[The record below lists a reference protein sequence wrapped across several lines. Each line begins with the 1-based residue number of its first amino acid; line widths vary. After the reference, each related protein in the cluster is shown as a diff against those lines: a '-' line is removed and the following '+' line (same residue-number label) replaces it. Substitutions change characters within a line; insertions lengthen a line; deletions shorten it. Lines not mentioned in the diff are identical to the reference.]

1 MYSNNTIC
9 DSDSV
14 TSFSSTSSSSP
25 PIDGVIFSENIQE
38 WFQFDKPYQPE
49 IEPSNTNVIYPTNV
63 VQEDNSWQCGAMQSE
78 NSDYTYILDS
88 FTNYSDSSQSEE
100 SVEKSGRVKRR
111 RVQTPYQRKAANVRE
126 RRRMCTMN
134 KAFEELR
141 ERLPAFDYEKKLSRI
156 ETLKLAMTYI
166 SFMKD
171 LSDGQETNNV
181 NLFQRQRH
189 FKETLLQ
196 ITSVDGEK

>member
-1 MYSNNTIC
+1 MC

-14 TSFSSTSSSSP
+14 TSFSSTSSSLP
-25 PIDGVIFSENIQE
+25 PIDGVIFSEHIQE

-49 IEPSNTNVIYPTNV
+49 VEHSNSNVIYSNNV
-63 VQEDNSWQCGAMQSE
+63 VQEDNSWQCGALRQSE
-78 NSDYTYILDS
+78 HLDRTYIFDS

-100 SVEKSGRVKRR
+100 AVEKSGRVKRR

-141 ERLPAFDYEKKLSRI
+141 ERLPAFDDEKKLSRI

-166 SFMKD
+166 TFMKD
-171 LSDGQETNNV
+171 LSDGQQASNV
-181 NLFQRQRH
+181 DLCQRQRH
-189 FKETLLQ
+189 FKETFLQ
-196 ITSVDGEK
+196 ITSVDGEN